1 MDAIQK
7 IINKIEQIVMVVGT
21 LVMLFV
27 CFANV
32 VFRRIPTISLTYTDE
47 LVVLIFMWVT
57 MFGISYAYKQRAHT
71 NLNIITRKSPKYG
84 KVVLQLLSMTC
95 TLIFVGA
102 VAKTGIT
109 MVSNIFEY
117 NKTMPSLGISQAWQN
132 VAIPLGGFIIIV
144 SVLMETVTRIK
155 GYLRVEEGKEEK

>member
-7 IINKIEQIVMVVGT
+7 VIYKIEQAIMVTGT

-84 KVVLQLLSMTC
+84 KVILQLISMTC

-109 MVSNIFEY
+109 MVNNIFEY
-117 NKTMPSLGISQAWQN
+117 NKTMPSLGVSQAWQN
-132 VAIPLGGFIIIV
+132 MALPLGAFIVLI
-144 SVLMETVTRIK
+144 SVVLETISRIQ
-155 GYLRVEEGKEEK
+155 GYLQVDETKEEK